1 MLLMGNNAFIAA
13 QQQRSLP
20 GVEKYINT
28 HDGIHGRRLRNVLA
42 AAYRYHA
49 VSGPGGNAL
58 KKPAN

>member
-1 MLLMGNNAFIAA
+1 
-13 QQQRSLP
+13 
-20 GVEKYINT
+20 
-28 HDGIHGRRLRNVLA
+28 LRNVLA